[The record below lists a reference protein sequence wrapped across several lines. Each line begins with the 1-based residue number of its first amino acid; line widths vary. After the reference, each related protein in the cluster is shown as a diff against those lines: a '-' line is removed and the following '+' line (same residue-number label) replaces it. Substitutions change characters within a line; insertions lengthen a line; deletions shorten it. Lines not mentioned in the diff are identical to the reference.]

1 MNVLV
6 IIESPHKAPVIK
18 NFLGKGYKVVSSVG
32 HVRDLPKSKFGV
44 DIENDF
50 EPQYINIRGRGELIN
65 SLKKE
70 AKAADL
76 VLLATDPDRE
86 GEAISWH
93 LKNALNLPDEKVKRV
108 TFNTLIKSVVKDG
121 IKNPRQIDM
130 NLVDSQQ
137 ARRVL
142 DRIVGYKISPLF
154 WKNIRS
160 GLSAGRVQSV
170 ATRLIVEREKEIR
183 AFIPSEYWNLSAA
196 LENLKAEGFNAK
208 FYGKNGKK
216 VELKTKDETDEVI
229 NSVKNSPFK
238 VNSITKALK
247 HKKPSPPYNT
257 SSLQQDAN
265 RKLGFQSQRTMK
277 VAQELYEGMSLGT
290 MGTQGL
296 ITYMRTDSLRV
307 ADDIRAVAKDLI
319 LEKYGENY
327 YPETPNIYKS
337 KASSQDAHEAIRP
350 ADVNITPDMV
360 KAKLS
365 TDQFKLYKL
374 IWDRF
379 VASQMAPAQYDTVT
393 ADIVSAGYNFRAG
406 GYTIKFPGYL
416 AVMRDDSSFDE
427 QSEDGMSKGK
437 LPELKE
443 GETLKLNELKPEQK
457 FTQPPSRYTEASL
470 VKVFEELGI
479 ARPSTYAQTIS
490 TIITRGYVKREAKTL
505 YPTELGE
512 LTTEM
517 MIKTFPDIVDYDF
530 TAKMEEDLD
539 KIAEGKESYLN
550 VVRSFYGP
558 FEKSLKEAEKTLGT
572 IDKEALNKP
581 EETDLTCDNCGAT
594 MVVKNGRYGKF
605 AACPNY
611 PKCKSIKPL
620 NSPEKDGEKSETV
633 IADEKCEL
641 CGKDMVLKSS
651 RYGKFY
657 ACTGYPECKNTRA
670 IVRDTGAKCP
680 ECGKRLIVKQGKAR
694 STFYS
699 CEGYPECKFSTWDRP
714 MPEKCPNCGGLLLKS
729 VKKKQIYCHNTECGY
744 NTPITDEAV
753 NGENSK

>member
-183 AFIPSEYWNLSAA
+183 SFIPSEYWNLTAA
-196 LENLKAEGFNAK
+196 LENLKTEGFNAK

-229 NSVKNSPFK
+229 SSVKNSPFK

-247 HKKPSPPYNT
+247 HKKPAPPYNT

-365 TDQFKLYKL
+365 ADQFKLYKL

-379 VASQMAPAQYDTVT
+379 VASQMASAQYDTVT

-490 TIITRGYVKREAKTL
+490 TIIARGYVKREAKTL

-539 KIAEGKESYLN
+539 KIAEGEESYLN

-620 NSPEKDGEKSETV
+620 NDPEKDGEKAETV

-680 ECGKRLIVKQGKAR
+680 DCGKRLIVKQGKAR

-744 NTPITDEAV
+744 NTPMTDEAA